1 MEGVSME
8 RKVELRAGERIDQLS
23 SQGVQIIQS
32 SEVFA
37 FSLDAV
43 LLADFVRPS
52 QKRRALLVDLCAGN
66 GAVGLFLNRRFAGR
80 IVEVELQARLADMA
94 KRSVQLNGLD
104 ERYQVVNGDVKNVYQ
119 FIEKDRADVVVC
131 NPPYFKDEPTSQKN
145 PNQYLATARHELT
158 IDLETVCD
166 RMSGLLKMNG
176 HGYLVHRPVRLTE
189 ILATLA
195 SHRLEPKRIQ
205 FVYPKPG
212 SEANMVLIEVIK
224 DGKPG
229 GTKVLPG
236 FLVANQD
243 GTYTPAMKKALYE

>member
-1 MEGVSME
+1 MEQEVTL
-8 RKVELRAGERIDQLS
+8 KAGERIDQLS

-43 LLADFVRPS
+43 LLAAFVRPS
-52 QKRRALLVDLCAGN
+52 QKRRGLLVDLCAGN

-80 IVEVELQARLADMA
+80 VVEVELQQRLADMA
-94 KRSVQLNGLD
+94 DRSIQLNDLAD
-104 ERYQVVNGDVKNVYQ
+104 RYQVINADVKDVYQ
-119 FIEKDRADVVVC
+119 YVAKDQADVVVC
-131 NPPYFKDEPTSQKN
+131 NPPYFKDQPASQKN
-145 PNQYLATARHELT
+145 PNPYLAIARHELT
-158 IDLETVCD
+158 IDLATVCD

-176 HGYLVHRPVRLTE
+176 HGYLVHRPDRLTE

-195 SHRLEPKRIQ
+195 DHRLEPKRIQ

-212 SEANMVLIEVIK
+212 MDANMVLIEVIK

-229 GTKVLPG
+229 GSKIMPG
-236 FLVANQD
+236 FLVAD
-243 GTYTPAMKKALYE
+243 ASGEYTPAMKKALYE